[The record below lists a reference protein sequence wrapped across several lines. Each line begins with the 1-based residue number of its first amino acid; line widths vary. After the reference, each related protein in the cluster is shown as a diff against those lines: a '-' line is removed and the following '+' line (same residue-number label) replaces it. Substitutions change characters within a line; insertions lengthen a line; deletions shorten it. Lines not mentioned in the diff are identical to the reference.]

1 MASILPLREIPQNV
15 ASGIVVGLIAFPL
28 SIALAVAAG
37 VPPIAGLYTAV
48 FAGGVAAVFGGSRFN
63 ITGPTAAL
71 VPLLLHLAV
80 TEGIEAL
87 ALAGMLAGLILVA
100 MGLLRF
106 GRAVRYMPQLVIVGF
121 TAGIAASIAAGQLN
135 NLLGLSGTDPRLEHF
150 HERIADTVRHLGTVE
165 PTSLAIGIASIAFL
179 GVYQARPRRI
189 PGALLVV
196 VGATAA
202 ASLLDLDAVTVAQRY
217 GDLPRSLPTPTLA
230 FFDLGRAIDLLP
242 QAAAIAVLGAVESL
256 LSAVVADGMAGDGHR
271 HDPDRE
277 LIGQGLANLVA
288 PVLGGIPATAAI
300 ARTAAG
306 IRSGATSR
314 LSGVVHALTVLVL
327 VLALAPLAGDIPLAA
342 LAGIL
347 VVVAWGIADVPE
359 LAKLIRTAPRLELL
373 VLVGTILVTVALDL
387 TFAIALGVVTSLFLL
402 MRELVRIPVAAEIL
416 PDDRDA
422 EGVPSD
428 IVALARQHPEALF
441 FNAQGII
448 SFHSAAAFEAT
459 LPRHDP
465 RPLILR
471 MRDIRH
477 IDSSGLITL
486 EAVIEHR
493 HRSGGDTI
501 LTDVRPDVASALRRF
516 GIADL
521 VLDPALDQTTEGAF
535 GSLERLPTSSSA
547 RASESV
553 SLGPEARKPLN

>member
-1 MASILPLREIPQNV
+1 MLPLHEVPRNV

-28 SIALAVAAG
+28 AIALAVAAG
-37 VPPIAGLYTAV
+37 VPPITGLYTAV
-48 FAGGVAAVFGGSRFN
+48 FAGSVAAAFGGSRFN

-87 ALAGMLAGLILVA
+87 ALAGMLAGFILVG

-121 TAGIAASIAAGQLN
+121 TAGIAASIAVGQLN

-150 HERIADTVRHLGTVE
+150 HERVADTARHLSTIE
-165 PTSLAIGIASIAFL
+165 PASLAIGLASIGFL
-179 GVYQARPRRI
+179 TVYQATPRRI

-196 VGATAA
+196 IGATAA
-202 ASLLDLDAVTVAQRY
+202 VQIFGLDVVTVSQRY
-217 GDLPRSLPTPTLA
+217 GDLPRSLPTPTLG
-230 FFDLGRAIDLLP
+230 FIDLGRAIDLLP
-242 QAAAIAVLGAVESL
+242 QAAAIAVLGGVESL

-288 PVLGGIPATAAI
+288 PIFGGIAATAAI

-314 LSGVVHALTVLVL
+314 LSGIVHAFTVLVL
-327 VLALAPLAGDIPLAA
+327 VLVLAPLASDIPLAA

-347 VVVAWGIADVPE
+347 IVVAWGIADVPE
-359 LAKLIRTAPRLELL
+359 LIKLFRSAPRLELL
-373 VLVGTILVTVALDL
+373 VLIGTIVVTIALDL

-402 MRELVRIPVAAEIL
+402 MRELIRIPVAAEVL
-416 PDDRDA
+416 PDDLAA
-422 EGVPSD
+422 EGVPTEVVS
-428 IVALARQHPEALF
+428 LAREHPEALF

-448 SFHSAAAFEAT
+448 SFHSAAAFEST

-465 RPLILR
+465 RPLVLR
-471 MRDIRH
+471 MRDVRH
-477 IDSSGLITL
+477 VDSSGLYTL
-486 EAVIEHR
+486 QAVIEHR
-493 HRSGGDTI
+493 RRAGGDTI
-501 LTDVRPDVASALRRF
+501 LTDVRPEVAYTLKRF
-516 GIADL
+516 GIANL
-521 VLDPALDQTTEGAF
+521 VLDPGLDQTTESAF
-535 GSLERLPTSSSA
+535 RTLAGRLTPSSD
-547 RASESV
+547 RASESAL
-553 SLGPEARKPLN
+553 LGQEAPEPLN